1 MKMLLYGDS
10 FIFGQVCTFIMTFL
24 SMLLKNKIFLFTIL
38 SVTIFLAGCS
48 NKTTPKVSKAEYNE
62 DLSHVR
68 PRYKYVEPVLTNS
81 KAALNNS
88 NISADKNQVNNAM
101 SVNKKLDAVLDTLA
115 KQNKAIRYISGYRVQ
130 VYVGNVR
137 AEADNAKS
145 YIYQVFPNLNAYVSY
160 SQPTYRV
167 KVGDFIYRND
177 AEHYLDQI
185 KDHYASA
192 VIVAERVDIR
202 SSLLISGSSEH

>member
-1 MKMLLYGDS
+1 
-10 FIFGQVCTFIMTFL
+10 MTFL

-38 SVTIFLAGCS
+38 SVTIFLTGCS
-48 NKTTPKVSKAEYNE
+48 NKTTPKVSKTEYNE
-62 DLSHVR
+62 DLTTVR
-68 PRYKYVEPVLTNS
+68 PRYKYVEPVLKNN
-81 KAALNNS
+81 KAAIYPS
-88 NISADKNQVNNAM
+88 NTSVAKNQVNNPLA
-101 SVNKKLDAVLDTLA
+101 VNQKLDAVLDTIA
-115 KQNKAIRYISGYRVQ
+115 KQNKAIRYISGYRIQ

-145 YIYQVFPNLNAYVSY
+145 YIYQVFPDLNPYVSY
-160 SQPTYRV
+160 AQPTYRV

-192 VIVAERVDIR
+192 VIVSERVDIR
-202 SSLLISGSSEH
+202 SSLRISGSSEN